1 MPLSEVRIK
10 EITDKIGKSKIMI
23 LGDVMVDRYLYG
35 DVGRISPEAPVPVV
49 EVKRETVALGGAANV
64 AANIHALGDTAL
76 VVGIVGSDSA
86 AETLHKGFS
95 DSGLSNECLIVD
107 PDRQTTMKTRII
119 GENQQVVRVDRED
132 LDELS
137 SKMEEKALAMFE
149 RHAGDCAALIIS
161 DYGKGVITKPLLEKL
176 IPAARKHGMFVAV
189 DPKETHF
196 MNYKNVSV
204 ITPNHHEASFAA
216 GLRIVDDES
225 LKRGGSDLLE
235 RLQLDSLLI
244 TRGKD
249 GMTLFE
255 HNGDRADFTMT
266 HFPTFARKVF
276 DVTGAGDTVIAS
288 FVSAVSAGASLKE
301 ATVIANSAAGVVV
314 GELGAATVSLESL
327 RGSLKPRN

>member
-1 MPLSEVRIK
+1 MPLSEDRID
-10 EITDKIGKSKIMI
+10 EITARIGKSRIMI
-23 LGDVMVDRYLYG
+23 LGDVMIDRYLYG
-35 DVGRISPEAPVPVV
+35 HVGRISPEAPVPVV

-76 VVGIVGSDSA
+76 VVGVVGSDTA
-86 AETLHKGFS
+86 ADTLRKGFT
-95 DSGLSNECLIVD
+95 DSGLSDECLIID
-107 PDRQTTMKTRII
+107 PNRQTTMKTRII

-132 LDELS
+132 RHELS
-137 SKMEEKALAMFE
+137 DEVEARTLAMFE
-149 RHAGDCAALIIS
+149 KHADRCSALIIS
-161 DYGKGVITKPLLEKL
+161 DYGKGVITKSLLEKI
-176 IPAARKHGMFVAV
+176 IPEARRRDIFVAV

-216 GLRIVDDES
+216 GLRIIDEDT
-225 LKRGGSDLLE
+225 LKRAGSQLLE
-235 RLQLDSLLI
+235 KLQLDSLLI

-301 ATVIANSAAGVVV
+301 ATVISNSAAGVVV
-314 GELGAATVSLESL
+314 GELGAATVSLDRL
-327 RGSLKPRN
+327 RGSLQPRK